1 MPFPGREYLRPDR
14 VLIRFSVGGAA
25 AADANATARIVSQW
39 GKDLADL
46 PLSRKTVEQDGNG
59 GAAAAATH
67 YEIDLPLSSV
77 ARGEFLIAITAG
89 SGPDAVR
96 AFVPFRVTR

>member
-1 MPFPGREYLRPDR
+1 LA
-14 VLIRFSVGGAA
+14 GA
-25 AADANATARIVSQW
+25 
-39 GKDLADL
+39 
-46 PLSRKTVEQDGNG
+46 PLSTLTVAGSARPGDG
-59 GAAAAATH
+59 

-89 SGPDAVR
+89 SGPDTVR